1 MLRSSPCLSSC
12 FVLALLKFSTV
23 PLNKKPCVFNLHWM
37 GPAYYIV
44 GLYYKI
50 YVAIVPL
57 QGEEQ

>member
-12 FVLALLKFSTV
+12 FLLALLKFSMV
-23 PLNKKPCVFNLHWM
+23 PSNKKPYFFNLHWM
-37 GPAYYIV
+37 GPVYYIV
-44 GLYYKI
+44 GPYYKI